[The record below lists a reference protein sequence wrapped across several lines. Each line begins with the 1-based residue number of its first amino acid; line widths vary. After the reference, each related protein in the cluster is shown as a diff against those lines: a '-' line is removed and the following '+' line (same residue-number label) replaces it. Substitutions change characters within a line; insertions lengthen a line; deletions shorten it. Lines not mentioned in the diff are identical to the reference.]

1 MSRKELDSLC
11 EARNTICAYCTAEGC
26 EKCIVNQLVHEA
38 FVAVSENEA
47 EDEEIKF

>member
-11 EARNTICAYCTAEGC
+11 SARNIICAHCNVESC
-26 EKCIVNQLVHEA
+26 EKCIVNQLVREA

-47 EDEEIKF
+47 EDEEIEF